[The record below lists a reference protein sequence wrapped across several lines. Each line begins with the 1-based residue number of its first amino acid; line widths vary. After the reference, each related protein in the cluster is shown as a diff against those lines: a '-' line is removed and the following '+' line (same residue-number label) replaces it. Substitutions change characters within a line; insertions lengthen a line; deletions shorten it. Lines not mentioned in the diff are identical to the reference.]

1 MKAMPACR
9 ATILLLALL
18 AAAGGCTMISPPA
31 IDPVLSQPATDI
43 SRPEE
48 DGYYRSA
55 VTAIDVRNYARALD
69 FLQAARQRRPDSVPV
84 LNAFGVVYD
93 KLGRF
98 DLSARYYAQARALD
112 PNSPVIQ
119 ANMAYSAALQ
129 GIAGA
134 PLRTAEAASSAS
146 EPEASPAP
154 EIRIALADFAPI
166 TPAVAMPSLPAPAV
180 ARQPKIAVPST
191 ATPRPVI
198 QTVMPAPVRSARSAA
213 AKTLP
218 HPAPHTPV
226 AAKPTHWT
234 VERLLA
240 AATRPLRRVAALL
253 PRLVSALEGKPH
265 PQSAAVKISLED

>member
-1 MKAMPACR
+1 MPACR

-18 AAAGGCTMISPPA
+18 GAAGGCTMISPPA
-31 IDPVLSQPATDI
+31 IDAVLSQPVTEL

-48 DGYYRSA
+48 DGYYHSA
-55 VTAIDVRNYARALD
+55 VTAIDARDYARALD

-112 PNSPVIQ
+112 PNSPVVQ

-129 GIAGA
+129 GIASA
-134 PLRTAEAASSAS
+134 PIRMAEAASPAP
-146 EPEASPAP
+146 EPAASPAP

-166 TPAVAMPSLPAPAV
+166 IPTVAIPSLPRPAPTVPREA
-180 ARQPKIAVPST
+180 KIAARST
-191 ATPRPVI
+191 SAPRPAT
-198 QTVMPAPVRSARSAA
+198 QTVVPAPIRSARSAA
-213 AKTLP
+213 AKTVP
-218 HPAPHTPV
+218 HPAPHARV
-226 AAKPTHWT
+226 AARPTQWT
-234 VERLLA
+234 VEQLLA
-240 AATRPLRRVAALL
+240 AATRPLRRVVALL
-253 PRLVSALEGKPH
+253 PRLVSALEGKTH